1 MFWKRAMFTQKGY
14 ETCIPRLISN
24 LQERLNNI
32 PDIIPFDK
40 LYDEDTLNGSYEKLE
55 ILNQRIDEIMNAQRL
70 DTETLREFVH
80 MKQSTEQDIESLL
93 LDRFM
98 KYAEWKKG
106 VMKITEDTI
115 QFHEYLCDLAAIDIE
130 FQKLMNKRI
139 KMDTFA
145 VTKFHNMVNTLLH
158 ISSYRKENLPSL
170 AFASAYNKGLIDSK
184 LYKRLIKS
192 T

>member
-14 ETCIPRLISN
+14 ETCIPKLVSR
-24 LQERLNNI
+24 LQERLINI

-40 LYDEDTLNGSYEKLE
+40 VYDEDTLNGSYEKLE
-55 ILNQRIDEIMNAQRL
+55 ILNHRIEDIMNAKII
-70 DTETLREFVH
+70 DREALCEFIH
-80 MKQSTEQDIESLL
+80 MKESTEQDIEELL

-106 VMKITEDTI
+106 VMKISEDTI
-115 QFHEYLCDLAAIDIE
+115 QINEYLCELATIDLE
-130 FQKLMNKRI
+130 FEKLTNRRI
-139 KMDTFA
+139 KIDTFA

-158 ISSYRKENLPSL
+158 LSSYRKENLPSL
-170 AFASAYNKGLIDSK
+170 AFASAFNKGLIDNK